1 MLLYKFDKV
10 HQEQKLQPGYEPALY
25 CSDLLPGLDNM
36 IIVDSFDPVTK
47 KFRNWGP
54 FNAFYDLL
62 IRYLFKKYNNV
73 TFKTGF
79 AKAGTDTSLRRLLS
93 PPRLTRALTFT
104 FTLTFTST
112 FSLTLI
118 LTHPD
123 TSIEP

>member
-10 HQEQKLQPGYEPALY
+10 HQEQKLDPKYEPALY

-36 IIVDSFDPVTK
+36 IIVDSFDPVTT

-79 AKAGTDTSLRRLLS
+79 AKARTDTSLRRLS
-93 PPRLTRALTFT
+93 PPRRLTRALTFT
-104 FTLTFTST
+104 CTPAFTST
-112 FSLTLI
+112 LSLILI
-118 LTHPD
+118 LTHTD
-123 TSIEP
+123 ISIEP